1 VLVLSPSSAV
11 TGPDFI
17 RLCNKGKNMN
27 LDITKRPKQLN
38 STLVTKATIEADW
51 ILKRWIKFQ
60 IAVKT
65 FEFHKLF
72 LWFKFL

>member
-1 VLVLSPSSAV
+1 MMKATELS
-11 TGPDFI
+11 TI
-17 RLCNKGKNMN
+17 
-27 LDITKRPKQLN
+27 
-38 STLVTKATIEADW
+38 VTKATIGADW